1 MVKLDMIRCATEKA
15 NVIYKANMEAAGKDA
30 SKTLTQA
37 DIDAVLEAYAECV
50 VENYQDG
57 KIPFPG
63 VGNFDVKH
71 VKERTGVVRFGDNAG
86 ATWTTPA
93 HDELQFKVS
102 DKIYE
107 E

>member
-1 MVKLDMIRCATEKA
+1 MIKLDMIRCVTEKA
-15 NVIYKANMEAAGKDA
+15 NVIYKANMEAAGKDP
-30 SKTLTQA
+30 SKTFTHA
-37 DIDAVLEAYAECV
+37 DVEAVLGAYAECIL
-50 VENYQDG
+50 ENYQDG

-86 ATWTTPA
+86 DTWTKPA